1 MSLTS
6 FSAMGTNTVP
16 ANEGGMEVCM
26 ANVKTIELTFDEVD
40 SVIAYDPD
48 LGTFTWKVD
57 VSKNVKA
64 GTPAGCF
71 KGVRTS
77 KKTGKS
83 SRYMYI
89 RYDGWEVPAARIAW
103 LLTHGEWPKGNV
115 RFEDGDTANFKLNN
129 LVDAHFNHRIVDQ
142 NGKQRRV
149 MPKDAQRHYGLKRFY
164 GMSLEEYQQRL
175 LAQNGVCAICE
186 KPEVAIHHG
195 KVRTLSV
202 DHDHE
207 TGAVRDLLCS
217 YCNSLLGQAKDDR
230 NVLLAAIKYLDKHSG
245 STPSVVP
252 LTMKGDA

>member
-1 MSLTS
+1 M
-6 FSAMGTNTVP
+6 P
-16 ANEGGMEVCM
+16 
-26 ANVKTIELTFDEVD
+26 NVKTVNLTFEQVND
-40 SVIAYDPD
+40 VIAYDPD

-57 VSKNVKA
+57 ASKNVKA
-64 GTPAGCF
+64 GSPAGCF
-71 KGVRTS
+71 KGVRKS
-77 KKTGKS
+77 RKTGLET
-83 SRYMYI
+83 RYMYI
-89 RYDGWEVPAARIAW
+89 RYEGYEIPAARVAW
-103 LLTHGEWPKGNV
+103 LLTHGEWPEGNIK
-115 RFEDGDTANFKLNN
+115 FEDGNTANFKLEN
-129 LVDAHFNHRIVDQ
+129 LSEAKFVKTIVHED
-142 NGKQRRV
+142 GVKQRK
-149 MPKDAQRHYGLKRFY
+149 MTKDAQRHYGLKRYY
-164 GMSLEEYQQRL
+164 GMSLEEYQERL

-245 STPSVVP
+245 SASSVVP